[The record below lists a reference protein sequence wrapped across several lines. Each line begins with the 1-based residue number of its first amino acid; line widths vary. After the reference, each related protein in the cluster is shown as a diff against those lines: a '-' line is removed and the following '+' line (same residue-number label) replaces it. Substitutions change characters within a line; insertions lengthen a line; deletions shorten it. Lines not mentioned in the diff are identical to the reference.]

1 MISCVII
8 DDEQP
13 AINVLKHYVSKT
25 PEISLKATYTDP
37 VEAVNDLENTPIDLV
52 FLDIHM
58 SKLSGIEVIKKLHPE
73 TKVVFCTAYSEF
85 AVSGYELEA
94 FDYLLKPVSI
104 SRFEKTIQKLKRKL
118 YPENQLPEGYKISE
132 DYLFVKTEHKG
143 KMKKIELSE
152 LVFIEAK
159 GNYVLFQT
167 SNEKIV
173 SLSTMKDLEDRLPSS
188 HFMRVHK
195 SYIVSL
201 SRITTVEN
209 GMLIL
214 KSGESIPLSLTYR
227 EVFFSS
233 MKGKIVSS

>member
-25 PEISLKATYTDP
+25 PEICLTATYTDP
-37 VEAVNDLENTPIDLV
+37 VNAVKDLENTFVHLI
-52 FLDIHM
+52 FLDIQM
-58 SKLSGIEVIKKLHPE
+58 NKLSGVEVIKKLHPE
-73 TKVVFCTAYSEF
+73 SNVVFCTAYSEF
-85 AVSGYELEA
+85 AVAGYELEA
-94 FDYLLKPVSI
+94 FDYLLKPVSF

-118 YPENQLPEGYKISE
+118 YPENQPPHEYSISE
-132 DYLFVKTEHKG
+132 DYIFVKTEHKG

-167 SNEKIV
+167 LDEKII
-173 SLSTMKDLEDRLPSS
+173 SLTTMKDLEDRLPSS

-209 GMLIL
+209 GMLLL
-214 KSGESIPLSLTYR
+214 KTGEAIPLSLTYR
-227 EVFFSS
+227 EGFFNT
-233 MKGKIVSS
+233 MKEKIITR